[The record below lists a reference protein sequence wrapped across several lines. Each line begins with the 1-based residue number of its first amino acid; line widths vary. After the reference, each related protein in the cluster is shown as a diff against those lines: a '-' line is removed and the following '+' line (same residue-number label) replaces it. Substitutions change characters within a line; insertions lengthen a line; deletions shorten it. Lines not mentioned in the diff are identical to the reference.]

1 MLIQRKELLHMSLF
15 NPSKEEVRQ
24 FFCEAWAK
32 QQRSGILTPMESIAA
47 RWMVEHPEYHGIL
60 SDLESAKETEYTPEK
75 GQTNPFLHLSM
86 HMSITEQVQIDQP
99 PGIREA
105 SKQLSIKLDSEHEAQ
120 HRIME
125 CLGQVLWNAQRDG
138 APPDMVAYVEA
149 IKKLL

>member
-1 MLIQRKELLHMSLF
+1 MSLF

-32 QQRSGILTPMESIAA
+32 QERSGILTPMESIAA

-120 HRIME
+120 HKIME

-138 APPDMVAYVEA
+138 TPPDMVAYVEA
-149 IKKLL
+149 IKKLV

>member
-1 MLIQRKELLHMSLF
+1 MLIQRKEFLHMSLF

>member
-1 MLIQRKELLHMSLF
+1 MLIQRKEFLHMSLF

-149 IKKLL
+149 IKRLL

>member
-1 MLIQRKELLHMSLF
+1 MLIQRKEFLHMSLF

-47 RWMVEHPEYHGIL
+47 RWMVEHPEYHGVL
-60 SDLESAKETEYTPEK
+60 SDLESAKEAEYTPEK

-138 APPDMVAYVEA
+138 TPPDMVAYVEA
-149 IKKLL
+149 IKKLA

>member
-1 MLIQRKELLHMSLF
+1 
-15 NPSKEEVRQ
+15 
-24 FFCEAWAK
+24 
-32 QQRSGILTPMESIAA
+32 MESIAA

-60 SDLESAKETEYTPEK
+60 GDIESAKEAEYTPEK

-99 PGIREA
+99 RGIREA
-105 SKQLSIKLDSEHEAQ
+105 SQQLMIKLDSEHEAQ
-120 HRIME
+120 HKIME

-138 APPDMVAYVEA
+138 TPPDMAAYVEA

>member
-1 MLIQRKELLHMSLF
+1 MSLF

-24 FFCEAWAK
+24 FFCEAWTK

>member
-1 MLIQRKELLHMSLF
+1 MLIQRKEFLHMSLF

-24 FFCEAWAK
+24 FFCEAWTK

>member
-1 MLIQRKELLHMSLF
+1 MSLF

-24 FFCEAWAK
+24 FFCEAWTK

-149 IKKLL
+149 IKRLL

>member
-1 MLIQRKELLHMSLF
+1 MSLF

-24 FFCEAWAK
+24 FFCEAWAM

-47 RWMVEHPEYHGIL
+47 RWVVEHPEYHSIL
-60 SDLESAKETEYTPEK
+60 SDLEFAKEAEYTPEK

-105 SKQLSIKLDSEHEAQ
+105 SKQLSIKLDYEHEAQ

-138 APPDMVAYVEA
+138 TPPDMAAYVEA

>member
-1 MLIQRKELLHMSLF
+1 MLIQRKEFLGMNLF

-32 QQRSGILTPMESIAA
+32 QQRSGILTPLESIAA
-47 RWMVEHPEYHGIL
+47 RWMVEHPEYHEIL
-60 SDLESAKETEYTPEK
+60 SDLESAKEAEFTPEK

-99 PGIREA
+99 HGIREA
-105 SKQLSIKLDSEHEAQ
+105 SKQLMIK
-120 HRIME
+120 E

-138 APPDMVAYVEA
+138 APPDMAAYVEA